1 MRKSPMRRRLLARK
15 PLRRRP
21 LIRRKTARQN
31 THNFKRTAY
40 VPAFVSTSAVS
51 DVSFKLES
59 TLADVPNFSEFTG
72 LFDRYKIGGVLFK
85 LIPRFNV
92 APVGPTTPSQIM
104 TCLDYDGNGPTTIA
118 AINQYQNLKVSRGT
132 AIHKRFYKP
141 AVLLA
146 AYQSLTGT
154 GYVPKWNQ
162 YLDTANA
169 AVPHYGLYGM
179 IPACVADVTYDLEV
193 TYYIQCKNVR

>member
-1 MRKSPMRRRLLARK
+1 MR
-15 PLRRRP
+15 LRRRRVMRRKM
-21 LIRRKTARQN
+21 IRRPISRRQN

-40 VPAFVSTSAVS
+40 VPAYVTSSAVS
-51 DVSFKLES
+51 DVAFKLES
-59 TLADVPNFSEFTG
+59 TLADVPNFTEFTT

-92 APVGPTTPSQIM
+92 APVGPSTPSQVM

-118 AINQYQNLKVSRGT
+118 ALNQYQNKKTTRGT

-141 AVLLA
+141 AILTA
-146 AYQSLTGT
+146 AYQSLTST

-162 YLDTANA
+162 YIDTTASTL
-169 AVPHYGLYGM
+169 PHYGLYGI